1 MADVAGEPHVGDHTG
16 AVHIA
21 QGDGFAGLDADA
33 GAEFLAILAGSAAV
47 ACAGGILGGK
57 TKGRPVMQV
66 IHRFLLERS
75 SVELVI

>member
-33 GAEFLAILAGSAAV
+33 GAEFLAILAGSAARCV
-47 ACAGGILGGK
+47 RRWDSRRK
-57 TKGRPVMQV
+57 NQ
-66 IHRFLLERS
+66 RS
-75 SVELVI
+75 SGDAGDT